1 LLAAQIKDLV
11 DVRKTLNEQ
20 QIKEA
25 KCIDNALL
33 GELAKNNDPNIMWI
47 VDNMTCMIMGEK
59 GCKYSDC
66 KDKIWADKESLSF
79 ALRKMDN

>member
-1 LLAAQIKDLV
+1 M
-11 DVRKTLNEQ
+11 RKTLNEQ

-25 KCIDNALL
+25 KNIDNALL
-33 GELAKNNDPNIMWI
+33 AEVAKSKEDPNIMWI